1 MSFFQDWEEEGRRV
15 SCMQKYTGLSKMVS
29 FMFVIYTY
37 ELTTLEP
44 APN

>member
-15 SCMQKYTGLSKMVS
+15 SCMQKYRGLEQDGVIH
-29 FMFVIYTY
+29 VIYTY